1 MAKNKPASLEALMA
15 DVSVEETSAPAPAPA
30 PKARPAAKTNVV
42 TLQRPDVKM
51 SKRSDLPHTSIYL
64 HPSVKKAIAQI
75 GLDFG
80 RKPHDLMM
88 EGIDLMLAKYGKP
101 PSKELAEK

>member
-1 MAKNKPASLEALMA
+1 MAKKPASLEALMA

-30 PKARPAAKTNVV
+30 PKARPEKTNVV
-42 TLQRPDVKM
+42 TLQRPDVKT

-64 HPSVKKAIAQI
+64 HPNVKKAIAQI

-80 RKPHDLMM
+80 LKPHDVMM

-101 PSKELAEK
+101 PSRELAEK